1 MRHECRL
8 IALSVL
14 ALLASGVLQAQ
25 AQRPA
30 APRTAAHGRV
40 SHPSRGLPHPAGT
53 ATAPLH
59 SVAATAASTVTAHAA
74 ARITPVAG
82 PHRSPGA
89 AANSAVTPIARTNAA
104 AGAYRSSVRR
114 RGPVNVALGGPATFD
129 ARKLVRR

>member
-59 SVAATAASTVTAHAA
+59 TGATAVTAHAAARGA

-82 PHRSPGA
+82 PHGSRGA